1 LSLNV
6 FVISKD
12 YNWTNINQSY
22 SRYIP
27 FTAILCRERR
37 QNVVNMLMLFVDCC
51 WRCIFMCAA
60 GSGGVNNFYCPAR
73 HSAKT
78 RPHLDFYGVK
88 LFICKRIK
96 AATAAATNC
105 HKMRSIIRFW
115 PFYFVGFCFGFS
127 SELRRPCSTGI
138 SFRFS
143 VFIFS
148 SERANRRGETG
159 GLGSYNT
166 RSFATERR
174 QTFKLMSWFV
184 VNSFFVSLFQCSG
197 FVSFTSSPLYII

>member
-1 LSLNV
+1 
-6 FVISKD
+6 
-12 YNWTNINQSY
+12 
-22 SRYIP
+22 
-27 FTAILCRERR
+27 
-37 QNVVNMLMLFVDCC
+37 MLMLFVDCC

-127 SELRRPCSTGI
+127 SELRRPCSTGKI
-138 SFRFS
+138 SHNDQCPIIINS
-143 VFIFS
+143 ASTSTSTSTSASAS
-148 SERANRRGETG
+148 S
-159 GLGSYNT
+159 
-166 RSFATERR
+166 
-174 QTFKLMSWFV
+174 
-184 VNSFFVSLFQCSG
+184 SLLCAARKDLLR
-197 FVSFTSSPLYII
+197 V

>member
-1 LSLNV
+1 
-6 FVISKD
+6 
-12 YNWTNINQSY
+12 
-22 SRYIP
+22 
-27 FTAILCRERR
+27 
-37 QNVVNMLMLFVDCC
+37 MLMLFVDCC

-127 SELRRPCSTGI
+127 SELRRPCSTGKI
-138 SFRFS
+138 SHNDQCPIISRQLLFRFAFS
-143 VFIFS
+143 VLWLRFLHFFPTIYNIVWCRATRRECSNCLQKAARVTS
-148 SERANRRGETG
+148 SR
-159 GLGSYNT
+159 
-166 RSFATERR
+166 
-174 QTFKLMSWFV
+174 
-184 VNSFFVSLFQCSG
+184 CSG
-197 FVSFTSSPLYII
+197 DSRFEIRDPRAQSPDPKSRTRVRDVRLELPTLLSV